1 MGLSTAQGHTVSL
14 HMEQLY
20 LPLELLEPIWTWH
33 WPTVLSR
40 WSVQPEVGPKKICE
54 WTVCICHYD
63 RQWQPG
69 GLGRQLLWKASLWQ
83 ETAILLSTHRQQNR
97 KGDNERPWRARL
109 TADEQNS
116 DDPEALCSFTTCV
129 FTGHH
134 PHAEHWTRP
143 QGHEDPPARPW
154 PLPQRPD
161 GLLGGKQNEFILA

>member
-1 MGLSTAQGHTVSL
+1 MHIGGGNGNPLQWSCLENPRDGGTWWAAVCGVAQSRTRLRRLSSSSSS
-14 HMEQLY
+14 M
-20 LPLELLEPIWTWH
+20 
-33 WPTVLSR
+33 R
-40 WSVQPEVGPKKICE
+40 
-54 WTVCICHYD
+54 
-63 RQWQPG
+63 
-69 GLGRQLLWKASLWQ
+69 LWQ

-134 PHAEHWTRP
+134 PRAEHWTRP